1 MQLVACFSRRKRDAH
16 RAHCKGC
23 VLRWGSDLSEA
34 RSQHHCLHRF
44 WSWWVQWRRSDRLV
58 HIDYMMDALG
68 ATEEVE
74 GDRGD
79 YLHACFHDEFGF
91 FNERISSDG
100 VTYSGGGE
108 GYSFHWRSVGSRIAM
123 LELGIQLPG
132 WIDGAFC
139 LNWCSLLLLPGLSLL
154 AFYDF
159 SFFITIKPHV
169 FLKKIVGGKSLLQPK
184 NWQQIIFYANVWC
197 D

>member
-1 MQLVACFSRRKRDAH
+1 MSRLPPSPGHLRCAVCWREQLVACFSRRKRDAH

-132 WIDGAFC
+132 
-139 LNWCSLLLLPGLSLL
+139 
-154 AFYDF
+154 
-159 SFFITIKPHV
+159 
-169 FLKKIVGGKSLLQPK
+169 
-184 NWQQIIFYANVWC
+184 
-197 D
+197 